1 MLVWGDPDRKSAR
14 TLRKRKLKQ
23 QWSKHRVSL
32 KDKAKKYYEMK
43 KSSKSLYWKRISCKY
58 FLNQKERA
66 K

>member
-23 QWSKHRVSL
+23 QWSKHRVNL

-43 KSSKSLYWKRISCKY
+43 KLSKSLY
-58 FLNQKERA
+58 
-66 K
+66 